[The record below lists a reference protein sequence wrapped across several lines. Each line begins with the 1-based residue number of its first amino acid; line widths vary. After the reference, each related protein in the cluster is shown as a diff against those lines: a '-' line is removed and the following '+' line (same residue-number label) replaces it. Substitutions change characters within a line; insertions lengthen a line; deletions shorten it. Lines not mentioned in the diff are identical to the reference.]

1 MSAEMERWRD
11 FFAQAEGDLWTII
24 EQAILIAAT
33 DFPAEF
39 KHKRCE
45 IAEVLFARRPI
56 PLLPSRS
63 IEAAR
68 FSGSVITSAT
78 ADAEKLLY
86 QARTEEANGI
96 TQLDASRIDMKVP
109 DAQSLE
115 SASKDSGVDGYYL
128 HDDKSV
134 EHDRCLKDC
143 NGAMFPPR
151 AGGISMHSGVMRTVA
166 MIKDHIMH
174 STSQTEDELLS
185 SLHTLERLDISVEIL
200 KATDIGRE
208 VNKFRKHSSASV
220 RNLVK
225 QLVRT
230 WKGIVDEWVRSSECG
245 MPLKGRE
252 HEANETEVRFVNS
265 NCEVSAA
272 RSLQLPEG
280 QSLCTSIT
288 DRRVKVS
295 LPDEHVIEEMGSSRV
310 EPDELYKSGFV
321 ERKEWCPKQAHITR
335 SEAKVKTQS
344 GSIGPGRAVKDIP
357 EFERAFVKGSE
368 YEIQKGVDE
377 RHSTSYKRGDSQNS
391 GQGKFMKSQDVSAED
406 FGRLEST
413 KRKFSSEDQFTEY
426 GAKLSYKAGKVA

>member
-245 MPLKGRE
+245 MPLKGNVLST
-252 HEANETEVRFVNS
+252 HYA
-265 NCEVSAA
+265 
-272 RSLQLPEG
+272 LL
-280 QSLCTSIT
+280 
-288 DRRVKVS
+288 
-295 LPDEHVIEEMGSSRV
+295 
-310 EPDELYKSGFV
+310 
-321 ERKEWCPKQAHITR
+321 
-335 SEAKVKTQS
+335 
-344 GSIGPGRAVKDIP
+344 
-357 EFERAFVKGSE
+357 E
-368 YEIQKGVDE
+368 YV
-377 RHSTSYKRGDSQNS
+377 
-391 GQGKFMKSQDVSAED
+391 DVSSYPH
-406 FGRLEST
+406 RI
-413 KRKFSSEDQFTEY
+413 SS
-426 GAKLSYKAGKVA
+426 